1 MDISIAKQFL
11 KFKEEFFKENTITK
25 KLINTLKQ
33 KNFSLEHKVK
43 ALQDQVYILQ
53 TKIEHIKER
62 NEEAAIQD
70 WLSKFQLDENGYFI
84 DDSDG

>member
-1 MDISIAKQFL
+1 MDLSIAKQFL
-11 KFKEEFFKENTITK
+11 KFKEEFFKENNITK
-25 KLINTLKQ
+25 KLIKTLKQ
-33 KNFSLEHKVK
+33 KNFSLEHQIK

-53 TKIEHIKER
+53 IKIEHIKER
-62 NEEAAIQD
+62 NEEAAIKD